1 MDSFEVMAEILGLR
15 KVYFLVD
22 SDLIENLKRFERT
35 DNPEV
40 LSLFTVIWTAGMAA
54 MMFPAISPM
63 VLLYDRMIKNKSNN
77 EASSSKKGEAKEVRS
92 IRGNE

>member
-35 DNPEV
+35 DNPEA

-77 EASSSKKGEAKEVRS
+77 EAKEVRS

>member
-1 MDSFEVMAEILGLR
+1 MMSTMMMFH
-15 KVYFLVD
+15 
-22 SDLIENLKRFERT
+22 
-35 DNPEV
+35 NPAA

-77 EASSSKKGEAKEVRS
+77 EASSSKKGEAKESLLVGIDNCKEQEKDESRQCHFGRP
-92 IRGNE
+92 IH

>member
-35 DNPEV
+35 DNPEA
-40 LSLFTVIWTAGMAA
+40 LSLFTVIWTAGMAR
-54 MMFPAISPM
+54 
-63 VLLYDRMIKNKSNN
+63 YDVSSNF
-77 EASSSKKGEAKEVRS
+77 AHGSSL
-92 IRGNE
+92 

>member
-35 DNPEV
+35 DNPEA

-77 EASSSKKGEAKEVRS
+77 EASSSKKGGAKEVRS